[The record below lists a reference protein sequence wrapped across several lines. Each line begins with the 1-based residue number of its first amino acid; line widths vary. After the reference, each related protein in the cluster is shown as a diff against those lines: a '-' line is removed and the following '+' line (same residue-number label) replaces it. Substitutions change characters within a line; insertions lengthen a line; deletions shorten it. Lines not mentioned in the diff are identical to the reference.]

1 MGLYKFSTTFHTIII
16 IIIYIKKKKEK
27 KMKIKIKRELLLENL
42 NKVSKALST
51 KNLVPA
57 LAGIKF
63 DLTKEGLTLT
73 ASDNDI
79 TIRTFIPNNEDMT
92 IEEEGSIIIT
102 GRYILDI
109 VRKLPDKFLNL
120 EVFDELKVII
130 STENSEYNLNGI
142 NKNEY
147 PNINLEES
155 KTPVI
160 LNAKIFKDLI
170 NQTAFAASTDEA
182 RPALT
187 GLNFK
192 ILGNTLECNCTD
204 SYRLARKIITLNES
218 CETDYNI
225 VIPSKNIVEVSKLL
239 TEDDSK
245 IELHIFNNK
254 ILFKYD
260 NVLFQSRLINGTFP
274 NTTNLLPTESML
286 KITVNVSDLYN
297 VIDRVSILTS
307 DKEKNVVT
315 LETVGNTLT
324 MKSSSAEIGRV
335 EEKMPIVKDKEED
348 ITISFSARYV
358 MEALKVF
365 ETEECEISF
374 VGEVNPIIFKQ
385 RDKEDLI
392 QLVLPIRTY

>member
-1 MGLYKFSTTFHTIII
+1 
-16 IIIYIKKKKEK
+16 
-27 KMKIKIKRELLLENL
+27 MKIKIKKDLLLENL
-42 NKVSKALST
+42 NKVSKAIST

-79 TIRTFIPNNEDMT
+79 TIRSFIKNDDNMN
-92 IEEEGSIIIT
+92 IIEEGSIIIQ

-109 VRKLPDKFLNL
+109 VRKLPDKMINL

-147 PNINLEES
+147 PNINLEENKNPVLINS
-155 KTPVI
+155 KT
-160 LNAKIFKDLI
+160 FKELV

-182 RPALT
+182 RPQLT

-192 ILGNTLECNCTD
+192 IIGDILECNCTD
-204 SYRLARKIITLNES
+204 SYRLARKVLKLKENSEI
-218 CETDYNI
+218 DYNI
-225 VIPSKNIVEVSKLL
+225 VIPSKNIVEFSKLL
-239 TEDDSK
+239 TDDDK
-245 IELHIFNNK
+245 DIELHIFNNK
-254 ILFKYD
+254 ILFKYE
-260 NVLFQSRLINGTFP
+260 NTLFQSRLINGTFP
-274 NTTNLLPTESML
+274 NTSNLLPKESFL
-286 KITVNVSDLYN
+286 KIIVKVNDLYD

-315 LETVGNTLT
+315 LETTGNSLT

-335 EEKMPIVKDKEED
+335 EEKMLIEKDKEED
-348 ITISFSARYV
+348 IKISFSARYV
-358 MEALKVF
+358 MEALKVLDK
-365 ETEECEISF
+365 EECEISF
-374 VGEVNPIIFKQ
+374 VGEVNPIIFKGKGN
-385 RDKEDLI
+385 DDLI

>member
-1 MGLYKFSTTFHTIII
+1 
-16 IIIYIKKKKEK
+16 
-27 KMKIKIKRELLLENL
+27 MKIKIKKEILLENL
-42 NKVSKALST
+42 NKVSKAIST

-63 DLTKEGLTLT
+63 DLTKDGLTLT

-79 TIRTFIPNNEDMT
+79 TIRSFIPSTEEDMT
-92 IEEEGSIIIT
+92 VLEEGSIIIQ

-109 VRKLPDKFLNL
+109 VRKLPDKMINL

-147 PNINLEES
+147 PNINLEENKTPILINS
-155 KTPVI
+155 KT
-160 LNAKIFKDLI
+160 FKELV
-170 NQTAFAASTDEA
+170 NQTAFAASTDES
-182 RPALT
+182 RPPLT

-192 ILGNTLECNCTD
+192 IVGNILECNCTD
-204 SYRLARKIITLNES
+204 SYRLARKILKLKGNAEN
-218 CETDYNI
+218 DYNI

-239 TEDDSK
+239 SDDDLDV
-245 IELHIFNNK
+245 ELHIFNNK

-260 NVLFQSRLINGTFP
+260 NILFQSRLINGTFP
-274 NTTNLLPTESML
+274 NTANLLPKDSML
-286 KITVNVSDLYN
+286 KITVKVDDLYN

-315 LETVGNTLT
+315 LETNGNTLT

-335 EEKMPIVKDKEED
+335 EEKMNIVKDKDEE

-358 MEALKVF
+358 MEALKVLDKD
-365 ETEECEISF
+365 ECEISF
-374 VGEVNPIIFKQ
+374 VGEVNPIIFKAYES
-385 RDKEDLI
+385 EDLI

>member
-1 MGLYKFSTTFHTIII
+1 
-16 IIIYIKKKKEK
+16 
-27 KMKIKIKRELLLENL
+27 MKIKIRKDVLLENL
-42 NKVSKALST
+42 NKVSKAIST

-63 DLTKEGLTLT
+63 DLTNEGLTLT

-79 TIRTFIPNNEDMT
+79 TIRSFIPKQNNDMN
-92 IEEEGSIIIT
+92 ILEEGSIIIS

-109 VRKLPDKFLNL
+109 VRKLPDKMINL

-147 PNINLEES
+147 PNINLELN
-155 KTPVI
+155 KTPI
-160 LNAKIFKDLI
+160 LINSRVFKELV

-192 ILGNTLECNCTD
+192 IVGDILECNCTD
-204 SYRLARKIITLNES
+204 SYRLARKVLKLNNDVES
-218 CETDYNI
+218 DYNI

-239 TEDDSK
+239 SDDDK
-245 IELHIFNNK
+245 DIELHIFNNK

-274 NTTNLLPTESML
+274 NTANLLPKESML
-286 KITVNVSDLYN
+286 KINVKVDDLYD

-315 LETVGNTLT
+315 LETNGNTLT

-335 EEKMPIVKDKEED
+335 EEKMNISKDKEEE

-358 MEALKVF
+358 MEALKVLDK
-365 ETEECEISF
+365 EECEISF
-374 VGEVNPIIFKQ
+374 VGEVNPIIFKAVES
-385 RDKEDLI
+385 DDLI

>member
-1 MGLYKFSTTFHTIII
+1 
-16 IIIYIKKKKEK
+16 
-27 KMKIKIKRELLLENL
+27 MKIKIKKELLLENL
-42 NKVSKALST
+42 NKVAKALST

-63 DLTKEGLTLT
+63 DLSKDGLTLT

-79 TIRTFIPNNEDMT
+79 TIRSFIPYSEDMT

-109 VRKLPDKFLNL
+109 VRKLPDNMINL

-142 NKNEY
+142 NKSEY
-147 PNINLEES
+147 PNITLDES
-155 KTPVI
+155 KNPVI
-160 LNAKIFKDLI
+160 LNSKVFKDLI

-192 ILGNTLECNCTD
+192 IIGDVLECNSTD
-204 SYRLARKIITLNES
+204 SYRLARKVLKLDNI

-239 TEDDSK
+239 NDDTK
-245 IELHIFNNK
+245 DIELHIFNNK
-254 ILFKYD
+254 ILFKYE
-260 NVLFQSRLINGTFP
+260 NLLFQSRLINGNFP
-274 NTTNLLPTESML
+274 NTSNLLPNDSFL
-286 KITVNVSDLYN
+286 KVMVNVNDLYN

-315 LETVGNTLT
+315 LETTGNILV

-335 EEKMPIVKDKEED
+335 EEKMSITKDRDEE
-348 ITISFSARYV
+348 ISISFSARYV
-358 MEALKVF
+358 MEALKVI
-365 ETEECEISF
+365 EGEMCEITF
-374 VGEVNPIIFKQ
+374 VGEVNPIIFKGK
-385 RDKEDLI
+385 DKDDLI

>member
-1 MGLYKFSTTFHTIII
+1 
-16 IIIYIKKKKEK
+16 
-27 KMKIKIKRELLLENL
+27 MKIKIKKDLLLENL
-42 NKVSKALST
+42 NKVAKALST

-63 DLTKEGLTLT
+63 DLTNEGLTLT

-79 TIRTFIPNNEDMT
+79 TIRAFIPNNKDDMEG
-92 IEEEGSIIIT
+92 IEEGSIIIQ

-109 VRKLPDKFLNL
+109 VRKLPDKMINL

-142 NKNEY
+142 NKKEY
-147 PNINLEES
+147 PNITLETN
-155 KTPVI
+155 KTPI
-160 LNAKIFKDLI
+160 LINSKVFKDLV
-170 NQTAFAASTDEA
+170 NQTAFAASTDES
-182 RPALT
+182 RPPLT
-187 GLNFK
+187 GLNLK
-192 ILGNTLECNCTD
+192 IVGDLLECNCTD
-204 SYRLARKIITLNES
+204 SYRLARKVVNVVSNDANE
-218 CETDYNI
+218 YNI
-225 VIPSKNIVEVSKLL
+225 VIPSKNIIEVSKLL
-239 TEDDSK
+239 TDDDK
-245 IELHIFNNK
+245 DVELHIFNNK

-274 NTTNLLPTESML
+274 NTSNLLPKESIL
-286 KITVNVSDLYN
+286 KLTVNVSDLYD

-315 LETVGNTLT
+315 LETNGNILT

-335 EEKMPIVKDKEED
+335 EEKMPIKKDKEED

-358 MEALKVF
+358 MEALRVF
-365 ETEECEISF
+365 NSPECEISF
-374 VGEVNPIIFKQ
+374 VGEVNPIIFKAS
-385 RDKEDLI
+385 DADDLI

>member
-1 MGLYKFSTTFHTIII
+1 
-16 IIIYIKKKKEK
+16 
-27 KMKIKIKRELLLENL
+27 MKIKIKKEILLENL
-42 NKVSKALST
+42 NKVSKAIST
-51 KNLVPA
+51 KNLFPA

-63 DLTKEGLTLT
+63 DLDSDGLTLT

-79 TIRTFIPNNEDMT
+79 TIRTFIPNINDDMT
-92 IEEEGSIIIT
+92 IEEEGSIIIM

-109 VRKLPDKFLNL
+109 VRKLPDKMINL

-142 NKNEY
+142 NKSEY

-155 KTPVI
+155 KTPVLI
-160 LNAKIFKDLI
+160 NSKLFKDLI
-170 NQTAFAASTDEA
+170 NQTAFASSTDES

-192 ILGNTLECNCTD
+192 IVGDILECNSTD
-204 SYRLARKIITLNES
+204 SYRLARKVLKLNTIS
-218 CETDYNI
+218 DSDYNI

-239 TEDDSK
+239 TDDEK
-245 IELHIFNNK
+245 DVELHIFNNK

-260 NVLFQSRLINGTFP
+260 NLLFQSRLINGTFP
-274 NTTNLLPTESML
+274 NTSNLLPTESML
-286 KITVNVSDLYN
+286 KITVNVNDLYN

-307 DKEKNVVT
+307 DKEKNIVT
-315 LETVGNTLT
+315 LETNGNTLT

-335 EEKMPIVKDKEED
+335 EEKMNITKDKDED

-365 ETEECEISF
+365 EFEECEISF
-374 VGEVNPIIFKQ
+374 VGEVNPIIFKGKDQ
-385 RDKEDLI
+385 DDLI

>member
-1 MGLYKFSTTFHTIII
+1 
-16 IIIYIKKKKEK
+16 
-27 KMKIKIKRELLLENL
+27 MKIKIKKDLLLENL
-42 NKVSKALST
+42 NKVAKALST

-63 DLTKEGLTLT
+63 DLTTEGLTLT

-79 TIRTFIPNNEDMT
+79 TIRTFIPATEEMT

-109 VRKLPDKFLNL
+109 VRKLPDEFINL

-130 STENSEYNLNGI
+130 STVNSEYNLNGI
-142 NKNEY
+142 NKSEY
-147 PNINLEES
+147 PNIKLEES
-155 KTPVI
+155 KSPI
-160 LNAKIFKDLI
+160 KLNTREFKDLI
-170 NQTAFAASTDEA
+170 YQTAFAAATDET
-182 RPALT
+182 RPELT

-192 ILGNTLECNCTD
+192 IVGDILECNSTD
-204 SYRLARKIITLNES
+204 SYRLARKVLTLS
-218 CETDYNI
+218 SPSDTDYNI
-225 VIPSKNIVEVSKLL
+225 VIPSKNIVEVAKII
-239 TEDDSK
+239 TNDDSEL
-245 IELHIFNNK
+245 ELHIFNNK

-260 NVLFQSRLINGTFP
+260 NLLFQSRLINATFP
-274 NTTNLLPTESML
+274 NTTNLLPTESVL
-286 KITVNVSDLYN
+286 KITVNVNDLYN

-315 LETVGNTLT
+315 LETNGNVLT

-335 EEKMPIVKDKEED
+335 EEKMNIIKDREED

-365 ETEECEISF
+365 SKDECEISF
-374 VGEVNPIIFKQ
+374 VGEVNPIIFKEKD
-385 RDKEDLI
+385 REELI
-392 QLVLPIRTY
+392 QLILPIRTY

>member
-1 MGLYKFSTTFHTIII
+1 
-16 IIIYIKKKKEK
+16 
-27 KMKIKIKRELLLENL
+27 MKIKIKKELLLENL

-63 DLTKEGLTLT
+63 DLNQDGLTLT

-79 TIRTFIPNNEDMT
+79 TIRTYIPKTKDM
-92 IEEEGSIIIT
+92 IVDEEGSIIII

-109 VRKLPDKFLNL
+109 VRKLPDEFINL
-120 EVFDELKVII
+120 EVFDEFKIII

-142 NKNEY
+142 NKSEY
-147 PNINLEES
+147 PNITLEES
-155 KTPVI
+155 KNPLL

-170 NQTAFAASTDEA
+170 NQTAFAASSDEA
-182 RPALT
+182 RPQLT

-192 ILGNTLECNCTD
+192 IIGNELECNSTD
-204 SYRLARKIITLNES
+204 SYRLARKIIKLDTLSDVN
-218 CETDYNI
+218 YNI

-239 TEDDSK
+239 TDDSK
-245 IELHIFNNK
+245 TIELHIFNNK

-260 NVLFQSRLINGTFP
+260 NLLFQSRLINGTFP
-274 NTTNLLPTESML
+274 DTSNLLPNDSLL

-315 LETVGNTLT
+315 LETNGNTLT
-324 MKSSSAEIGRV
+324 MKSSSVEIGRV
-335 EEKMPIVKDKEED
+335 EEKMNIIKNNDED

-365 ETEECEISF
+365 DAKECEISF
-374 VGEVNPIIFKQ
+374 VGEVNPIIFKE
-385 RDKEDLI
+385 KEKDDLI
-392 QLVLPIRTY
+392 QLILPIRTY

>member
-1 MGLYKFSTTFHTIII
+1 
-16 IIIYIKKKKEK
+16 
-27 KMKIKIKRELLLENL
+27 MKIKIKKEILLENL
-42 NKVSKALST
+42 TKVAKAIST

-63 DLTKEGLTLT
+63 DLTNEGLTLT

-79 TIRTFIPNNEDMT
+79 TIRTFIPNNEDMS

-109 VRKLPDKFLNL
+109 VRKLPDKMINL

-142 NKNEY
+142 NKTEY

-160 LNAKIFKDLI
+160 LNSKVFKELI

-192 ILGNTLECNCTD
+192 IIGNELECNSTD
-204 SYRLARKIITLNES
+204 SYRLARKIIKLNEIS
-218 CETDYNI
+218 ETDYNI
-225 VIPSKNIVEVSKLL
+225 VIPSKNIVEVSRLL
-239 TEDDSK
+239 TDDDK
-245 IELHIFNNK
+245 AIELHIFNNK

-260 NVLFQSRLINGTFP
+260 NLLFQSRLINGTFP
-274 NTTNLLPTESML
+274 NTSNLLPDNSFL
-286 KITVNVSDLYN
+286 KINVNVNDLYN

-307 DKEKNVVT
+307 DKEKNIVT
-315 LETVGNTLT
+315 LETSGNVLT

-335 EEKMPIVKDKEED
+335 EEKMNITKDKDED

-365 ETEECEISF
+365 DSEMCEISF
-374 VGEVNPIIFKQ
+374 IGEVNPIIFKVP
-385 RDKEDLI
+385 EDDSLI